1 MIFDFM
7 ETDLHKVSIKG
18 GSEGLE
24 ERESG
29 GLSRLHY
36 FLLLPLQV
44 IRADIL
50 ESVHKKYII
59 YQLLKALKYL
69 HSGDLIHR
77 DLKPANLLINDE
89 CHVKLADFGLARTV
103 NGSCSKDESKER
115 EGGEEEVGCSN
126 HAYIT

>member
-36 FLLLPLQV
+36 FLLLPL
-44 IRADIL
+44 
-50 ESVHKKYII
+50 
-59 YQLLKALKYL
+59 
-69 HSGDLIHR
+69 
-77 DLKPANLLINDE
+77 
-89 CHVKLADFGLARTV
+89 
-103 NGSCSKDESKER
+103 
-115 EGGEEEVGCSN
+115 
-126 HAYIT
+126 